1 MNGTGRPAL
10 SVIMV
15 DGSFREA
22 FHAVD
27 FFARQTF
34 DNFELIW
41 VEYYDDVNPVLRQKL
56 AGRCDFRS
64 IALHRSGIYHSSFC
78 FNAGI
83 RASSAELLVVPDGD
97 VAVEGDFL
105 ERVWEEH
112 AENERLVMYVHR
124 RNEPREQHVAEVTL
138 EHLGPV
144 ARVTNPENYGGCLTV
159 RKKWLLAIN
168 GYEQHWVFGHGA
180 HANGRDVYT
189 RLKNLGLHIQWHPEL
204 KLYHPW
210 HAGTRVAASSYRLQ
224 QIVIDYRTRS
234 LATSAF
240 EGLDPSRNSALP
252 PDLTARIE
260 AEQAS
265 IADDTRSATD

>member
-41 VEYYDDVNPVLRQKL
+41 VEYYDDVNPVLDTSSPAGVTSGPSPFIVPASITRHL
-56 AGRCDFRS
+56 ASTLVSERVQARS
-64 IALHRSGIYHSSFC
+64 YWWSRTETWPWRATSS
-78 FNAGI
+78 
-83 RASSAELLVVPDGD
+83 S
-97 VAVEGDFL
+97 
-105 ERVWEEH
+105 RVWEEH
-112 AENERLVMYVHR
+112 AENEKLVMYVHR

-138 EHLGPV
+138 EHLRLV
-144 ARVTNPENYGGCLTV
+144 ARVTNPENYGACLTV

-204 KLYHPW
+204 
-210 HAGTRVAASSYRLQ
+210 
-224 QIVIDYRTRS
+224 
-234 LATSAF
+234 
-240 EGLDPSRNSALP
+240 
-252 PDLTARIE
+252 
-260 AEQAS
+260 
-265 IADDTRSATD
+265 